1 MVMYVELPTP
11 KKSTAATSVAN
22 PMMSP
27 AVNPMANPT
36 ETKPIVREATPKPP
50 ASPRVRPVDHSLF
63 PPGGPN
69 FAIVLPQRQT
79 SASIRKKERQA
90 RNYIVVELSSKER
103 GSYGARMRAMF
114 GDHVDWSKVL
124 ADKAKPSSRELNSG
138 LCIVLKFAEILLAAH
153 ITPICAITGL
163 VAPYRDPRTGI
174 PYANAYAYKTL
185 TRLLQHEFVWSQEK
199 KCYVGDEGKNAA
211 KGVPW
216 NWVAAATGQ
225 S

>member
-1 MVMYVELPTP
+1 MYVELPTP

-124 ADKAKPSSRELNSG
+124 ADKAKPSSP
-138 LCIVLKFAEILLAAH
+138 H

-216 NWVAAATGQ
+216 NWAAAAAGQ